1 MLLAILYG
9 PDESVLATAMACDH
23 QSMGDQYWEQVQ
35 GLDLPEN
42 TETAYMP
49 IDDPHIADQ
58 LLNLTENFVDGH
70 RAALAIEQYE
80 IQCGHSNHR
89 RQAA

>member
-23 QSMGDQYWEQVQ
+23 QPLGDQYWEQVQ
-35 GLDLPEN
+35 ALDLPEN

-49 IDDPHIADQ
+49 IDDAQLAEQ
-58 LLNLTENFVDGH
+58 LLNLTENFIDGH
-70 RAALAIEQYE
+70 VAARAIERYE
-80 IQCGHSNHR
+80 LQSSHPDSR